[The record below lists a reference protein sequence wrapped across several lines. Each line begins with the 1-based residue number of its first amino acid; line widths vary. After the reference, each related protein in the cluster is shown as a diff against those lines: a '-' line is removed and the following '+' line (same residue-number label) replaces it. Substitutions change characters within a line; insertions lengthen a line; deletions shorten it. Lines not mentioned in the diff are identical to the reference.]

1 MKWWIEK
8 QHAKQHVHGLF
19 AASGKRTSWVE
30 EVNAGEQLIRDPF
43 DGIFVISHGGEN
55 SPVMPEPKMSVTENC
70 TKQTSLSKQEKE
82 PH

>member
-1 MKWWIEK
+1 M
-8 QHAKQHVHGLF
+8 
-19 AASGKRTSWVE
+19 E